1 VADKLIQCLRLGALA
16 LSLYG
21 YLRFYMRRFK
31 LPAEFGLVLSLCSL
45 GLVLFVAGC
54 IGVLYPA
61 TWMLLALGLAL
72 TVYSLWKKES
82 LRPLFTPGTAFWLV
96 LCAFSL
102 YICYGQVFYTVDNFS
117 HWATAVKVLLNN
129 NAFPTTA
136 DVHIYFPNYPLGS
149 SVLIYWCAR
158 IANINS
164 EWFQMLVQAVLISSC
179 LCCIMSIV
187 PKNKGYVTALAYIA
201 AAVFCFAVLG
211 YNIQLTSLYVDNLI
225 AIIFFAALWLWLSQ
239 RNKAGVLVP
248 VLLLAC
254 YLVTIKQSA
263 IYFSVIIALLVL
275 LDKTE
280 KAGGWKSALVTA
292 CSFVAVKLLWSIH
305 YNMEFGGVLSEK
317 KGLSLAALF
326 PDYAAKT
333 ADDISTIIHGMV
345 NTVLTPSVLAPI
357 LLMLALNLVL
367 AHFCKSRKRMTAMS
381 IAWLVVWLAYCV
393 GQGAMYIFCMN
404 TGEAVRLAAFDRY
417 FATVQIFASGSSLS
431 LALLELSELSCPA
444 WQQTVALLLS
454 CGMSVANI
462 SPNMDYYIRAEKRI
476 PSYLADTDELMDWDW
491 ANEQGQEIF
500 WAELRSEFDRLI
512 EEYKIPSNLRYIIF
526 LGDDYGIEARL
537 MANYLLSSGGTF
549 VCTDDMLSEY
559 GQDYPRFDYYIVL
572 QATEANMAF
581 IQSNL
586 GTTARA
592 GYTY

>member
-1 VADKLIQCLRLGALA
+1 
-16 LSLYG
+16 
-21 YLRFYMRRFK
+21 
-31 LPAEFGLVLSLCSL
+31 
-45 GLVLFVAGC
+45 
-54 IGVLYPA
+54 
-61 TWMLLALGLAL
+61 
-72 TVYSLWKKES
+72 
-82 LRPLFTPGTAFWLV
+82 
-96 LCAFSL
+96 
-102 YICYGQVFYTVDNFS
+102 
-117 HWATAVKVLLNN
+117 
-129 NAFPTTA
+129 
-136 DVHIYFPNYPLGS
+136 
-149 SVLIYWCAR
+149 
-158 IANINS
+158 
-164 EWFQMLVQAVLISSC
+164 
-179 LCCIMSIV
+179 
-187 PKNKGYVTALAYIA
+187 
-201 AAVFCFAVLG
+201 
-211 YNIQLTSLYVDNLI
+211 
-225 AIIFFAALWLWLSQ
+225 
-239 RNKAGVLVP
+239 
-248 VLLLAC
+248 
-254 YLVTIKQSA
+254 
-263 IYFSVIIALLVL
+263 
-275 LDKTE
+275 
-280 KAGGWKSALVTA
+280 
-292 CSFVAVKLLWSIH
+292 
-305 YNMEFGGVLSEK
+305 MEFGGVLSEK